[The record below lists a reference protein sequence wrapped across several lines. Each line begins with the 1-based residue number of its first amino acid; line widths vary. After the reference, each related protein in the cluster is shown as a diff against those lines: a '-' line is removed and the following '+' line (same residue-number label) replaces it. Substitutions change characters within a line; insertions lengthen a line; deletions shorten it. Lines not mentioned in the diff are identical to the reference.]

1 MEARSARIPLHRS
14 PFTDHRS
21 PITKAGNYAGLEE
34 DLRGHRARAIE
45 LLGKAVA
52 SPAGR
57 VFGGSPK
64 TALGSGAPPGVF
76 PPRSEAELRNE
87 EGNDCVRLVRGELT
101 FSR

>member
-1 MEARSARIPLHRS
+1 MNGGPLSTH
-14 PFTDHRS
+14 HRS

-57 VFGGSPK
+57 DARGG
-64 TALGSGAPPGVF
+64 AGYMWQVARLHWE
-76 PPRSEAELRNE
+76 RLRAAK
-87 EGNDCVRLVRGELT
+87 
-101 FSR
+101 